1 MFDDFYMEIKDSEIY
16 PRYSFRL
23 SQADKDWLD
32 RELDLLKIKF
42 NEDGQD
48 QFPVITKNVLIMA
61 ALKRGLGF
69 LKQRERSVHMQIEK
83 EIDINTSPMKVW
95 EALSNPM
102 LLAKW
107 WQEGM
112 KLEPKVGGEFYEPW
126 KDANGSAQLAT
137 GIVEAVIPQ
146 KYLQFSWISKGI
158 Q

>member
-1 MFDDFYMEIKDSEIY
+1 
-16 PRYSFRL
+16 
-23 SQADKDWLD
+23 
-32 RELDLLKIKF
+32 
-42 NEDGQD
+42 
-48 QFPVITKNVLIMA
+48 
-61 ALKRGLGF
+61 
-69 LKQRERSVHMQIEK
+69 MQIEK
-83 EIDINTSPMKVW
+83 EIDVNTSPMKVW

-146 KYLQFSWISKGI
+146 KYLQFSWVEKPWEANQKTVCSFELTEI
-158 Q
+158 QSMTRLSLIHSGWDRFPAERAATLKNGFEAGWDAILNNLKNFLS